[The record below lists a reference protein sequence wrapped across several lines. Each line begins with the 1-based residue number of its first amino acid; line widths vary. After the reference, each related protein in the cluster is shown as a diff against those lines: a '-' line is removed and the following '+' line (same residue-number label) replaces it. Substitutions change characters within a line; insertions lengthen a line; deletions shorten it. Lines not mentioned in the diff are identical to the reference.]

1 MIESIKR
8 FFGKIPVDRADASQ
22 TGDHDIK
29 VATCALLV
37 EMARIDE
44 SFTVQET
51 EIILHILKTQHG
63 LSEEHAE
70 ALIAEA
76 GLVDELVARC
86 GNEQRLRCLFVFTCA
101 DRSEWHSEQQDPA
114 RWFSMRELYYK
125 AMQGLR
131 PSSAAGRPFPGRSW
145 LTPCNGCARPAAT
158 PGASTLSKRKAAA
171 CSSG

>member
-8 FFGKIPVDRADASQ
+8 FFGKIPVARADASQ

-51 EIILHILKTQHG
+51 AIILHILKTQHG

-76 GLVDELVARC
+76 EKELVESVDLWQFSRLI
-86 GNEQRLRCLFVFTCA
+86 NENYSREEKISILETLWQVVFVDGKMDQYEDYLMHKMSNLLRL
-101 DRSEWHSEQQDPA
+101 SHK
-114 RWFSMRELYYK
+114 ELIDAK
-125 AMQGLR
+125 MKIRHGS
-131 PSSAAGRPFPGRSW
+131 P
-145 LTPCNGCARPAAT
+145 
-158 PGASTLSKRKAAA
+158 
-171 CSSG
+171 